1 MSTQKGGKSSE
12 HRDPNKTKTGKPKLQ
27 SVSVAGL
34 NQMLQSARP
43 KNVND
48 INKAIMKK
56 AGRGR

>member
-1 MSTQKGGKSSE
+1 MSTKKGGKSSE

-43 KNVND
+43 KNVNA

>member
-1 MSTQKGGKSSE
+1 MSTKKGGKSSE

-43 KNVND
+43 KNVSA

>member
-1 MSTQKGGKSSE
+1 MSTKKGGKSSE

>member
-1 MSTQKGGKSSE
+1 MSTKKGGKSSDP
-12 HRDPNKTKTGKPKLQ
+12 RDPNKTKTGKPKLQ
-27 SVSVAGL
+27 SVSVTGL

-43 KNVND
+43 KTVNA